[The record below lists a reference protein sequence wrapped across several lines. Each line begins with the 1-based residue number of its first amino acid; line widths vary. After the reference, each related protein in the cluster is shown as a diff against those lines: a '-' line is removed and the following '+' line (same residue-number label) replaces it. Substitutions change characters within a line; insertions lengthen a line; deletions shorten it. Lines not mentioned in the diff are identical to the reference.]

1 MRIKITSGIA
11 SAIAGTFLLLA
22 GTPSTTMAAGGYEGL
37 ESSGINVHDLAS
49 VQRGAGLFFN
59 YCHSCHSAE
68 YMRYQRLAQ
77 DLELPEE
84 MVQNNLVFGDRE
96 ITDYMKAAIPA
107 ENATSWFGKKPPDL
121 TLKARSRGPDWIY
134 TFLKSYYMTD
144 EGWNNKI
151 LENASMP
158 NVLWE
163 LQGIQRPIFETH
175 TDETGATHSELVE
188 LRLDQPGLQSPE
200 EFERTVRDITAF
212 MEYLA
217 EPAVLK
223 RERMGIWVL
232 LFMVA
237 FTFMSWLLYHEYWKD
252 VKK

>member
-1 MRIKITSGIA
+1 MMRITIKSKFFA
-11 SAIAGTFLLLA
+11 AILLLA
-22 GTPSTTMAAGGYEGL
+22 SAPMAMAAGGYEGL
-37 ESSGINVHDLAS
+37 EKSGINVQDMAS

-68 YMRYQRLAQ
+68 YMRYQRLSE
-77 DLELPEE
+77 DLELPVE
-84 MVQNNLVFGDRE
+84 MVENNLIFGERE
-96 ITDYMKAAIPA
+96 ITDYIKVAMSD
-107 ENATSWFGKKPPDL
+107 ESATSWFGKKPPDL

-144 EGWNNKI
+144 EGWNNKV

-163 LQGIQRPIFETH
+163 LQGIQRPIYESH
-175 TDETGATHSELVE
+175 TDEDGVEHTEISE
-188 LRLDQPGLQSPE
+188 LRLDRAGLQTPE

-217 EPAVLK
+217 EPVVLK

-232 LFMVA
+232 LFLVT
-237 FTFMSWLLYHEYWKD
+237 FTFLSWLLYQEYWKD